1 MKKNIFNKPVMVLRK
16 KLEGENS
23 IEEIAYHFKRMMDIE
38 LIILP
43 CYSRRIKDVI
53 KNICFIR
60 NIDAPVFHLISTEAY
75 LLPFIN
81 TKKIITYHDLGTI
94 NNSRNWLYKIMR
106 RILFIYPSSYFSDY
120 ITFISNESRLEYIN
134 FMKNKKDNKLRVIYN
149 PYDERLIPVKHEK
162 NKRFTILHI
171 GTAERK
177 NLLST
182 IEACKGLDIKL
193 IVIGKLSSTQLEALH
208 KYKIDYTNL
217 YDINYQDIVNYYNLC
232 DLVSFPSSYE
242 GFGVPIVEANVMRKP
257 IFAGDIPI
265 LHEVANDSAIFVN
278 PYNVNEVREVIVRL
292 MDDESLREELI
303 KKGIINAIRF
313 QQDKIIKQYEEL
325 YYD

>member
-1 MKKNIFNKPVMVLRK
+1 MVLRK

-120 ITFISNESRLEYIN
+120 VTFISNESRLEYIN
-134 FMKNKKDNKLRVIYN
+134 FMKIKKDNKLRVIYN
-149 PYDERLIPVKHEK
+149 PYDERLIPVKYEK
-162 NKRFTILHI
+162 NEKFTILHI

-193 IVIGKLSSTQLEALH
+193 IVIGKLSSTQLEALLR
-208 KYKIDYTNL
+208 YKIDYTNL
-217 YDINYQDIVNYYNLC
+217 YDINYHDIVNYYNLC

-278 PYNVNEVREVIVRL
+278 PYNVNEIREVIVRL
-292 MDDESLREELI
+292 MGDESLREELI

>member
-1 MKKNIFNKPVMVLRK
+1 MKKNVFNKPVMVLRK

-120 ITFISNESRLEYIN
+120 VTFISNESRLEYIN
-134 FMKNKKDNKLRVIYN
+134 FMKIKKDNKLRVIYN
-149 PYDERLIPVKHEK
+149 PYDERLIPVKYEK
-162 NKRFTILHI
+162 NEKFTILHI

-193 IVIGKLSSTQLEALH
+193 IVIGKLSSTQLEALLR
-208 KYKIDYTNL
+208 YKIDYTNL
-217 YDINYQDIVNYYNLC
+217 YDINYHDIVNYYNLC

-278 PYNVNEVREVIVRL
+278 PYNVNEIREVIVRL
-292 MDDESLREELI
+292 MGDESLREELI